1 MTNKEYL
8 TLQLG
13 KFGVTSDEID
23 LLMIEQ
29 GIDGDA
35 VVSNTTALKTAMY
48 YQIPAMLAGIKDIS
62 EGGYSEKWNYAGI
75 KAWYSWLANELGL
88 PDNLTATPTITGIKP
103 W

>member
-13 KFGVTSDEID
+13 KFGVTSEEID
-23 LLMIEQ
+23 LLMLERN
-29 GIDGDA
+29 IDGDA
-35 VVSNTTALKTAMY
+35 QVSDTKALKTAMY
-48 YQIPAMLAGIKDIS
+48 YQLPPMMAALQYTS
-62 EGGYSEKWNYAGI
+62 EGGYSVKWNYAGL

-88 PDNLTATPTITGIKP
+88 PDNLTDKPIIDGAKP